1 MTAALDV
8 LTRDNL
14 HLSKVTNGENLLP
27 VLPGGRARLTPD
39 YLHT

>member
-14 HLSKVTNGENLLP
+14 HLSKVTNGEK
-27 VLPGGRARLTPD
+27 LTPGA
-39 YLHT
+39 TRRAGSANA